1 MAFEFD
7 GRRVVVA
14 GGSRGIGRSIALAFA
29 RVGAGVSICARGAED
44 LARTHAEIAAHA
56 RPTHS
61 AGCDLADR
69 DAIFR
74 YIGEAAEALGGIDVL
89 VNNASAFGIKDDEES
104 WAGGMSVDM
113 MATVRAGHAAIPFL
127 EHGTG
132 SCIIDIS
139 SGGSLR
145 CGAARPPYAAMKAAV
160 NHYTA
165 SLARILAPK
174 RIRVNAI
181 APGSIEF
188 PGGRWERAPAQQLAD
203 IPRDSREH
211 SFWPHGRARGDRRR
225 RAFPRLALRTLDHGS
240 DSRRGRR
247 REPPRALTGSR
258 PARIPHRATRLKAKL
273 AIGRLA
279 RNGRNRPVSPLAP
292 RNFNVP

>member
-1 MAFEFD
+1 M
-7 GRRVVVA
+7 R
-14 GGSRGIGRSIALAFA
+14 A
-29 RVGAGVSICARGAED
+29 RAED
-44 LARTHAEIAAHA
+44 LARTHAEIAARA

-104 WAGGMSVDM
+104 WAGGMSVYM

-188 PGGRWERAPAQQLAD
+188 PGGRWERARLNNLPIYHAIRASIPFGRMGEPEEIADVALFLTSPYARWITGQILAVD
-203 IPRDSREH
+203 GGENLL
-211 SFWPHGRARGDRRR
+211 G
-225 RAFPRLALRTLDHGS
+225 L
-240 DSRRGRR
+240 
-247 REPPRALTGSR
+247 
-258 PARIPHRATRLKAKL
+258 
-273 AIGRLA
+273 
-279 RNGRNRPVSPLAP
+279 
-292 RNFNVP
+292 

>member
-69 DAIFR
+69 DAVFR

-113 MATVRAGHAAIPFL
+113 MATVRASHAAIPFL

-132 SCIIDIS
+132 SCIINIS

-145 CGAARPPYAAMKAAV
+145 GGAARPPYAAMKAAV

-188 PGGRWERAPAQQLAD
+188 RGGRWERARLNNLPIYHAIRASIPFGRMGEPEEIADVALFLAS
-203 IPRDSREH
+203 PY
-211 SFWPHGRARGDRRR
+211 ARWITGQI
-225 RAFPRLALRTLDHGS
+225 LAVDGGENLLG
-240 DSRRGRR
+240 
-247 REPPRALTGSR
+247 L
-258 PARIPHRATRLKAKL
+258 
-273 AIGRLA
+273 
-279 RNGRNRPVSPLAP
+279 
-292 RNFNVP
+292 